1 MSTEHIV
8 LEGEH
13 LAGIAAQHGF
23 LDFAAILDH
32 PENQELKKLRPNPLI
47 LLAGDR
53 VFIPDPEPK
62 DESASTQ
69 QRVVFQLAG
78 LALELHAKIV
88 DQGFAAFS
96 GDVDLKS
103 LGTTRPMKP
112 NGDVFEAFL
121 DPTAKEAT
129 LQFPVSATE
138 RKRPPITLEPGRLDP
153 IDTLSGLQQRLNNLG
168 YFAGFVKTA
177 ATDPKKLD
185 PEDLQ
190 LFWAV
195 QEFQCDHMKPPGD
208 VDGVPGKKT
217 LDKLKEVYGV

>member
-13 LAGIAAQHGF
+13 LAGIAAEHGF
-23 LDFAAILDH
+23 HGIDAIWNH
-32 PENQELKKLRPNPLI
+32 PENKELKDLRKNPNI

-53 VFIPDPEPK
+53 VVIPEA
-62 DESASTQ
+62 ASKEEVAATQ
-69 QRVVFQLAG
+69 KRTVFTLAG
-78 LALELHAKIV
+78 LGLELHAKVV
-88 DQGFAAFS
+88 DQGFVAFS
-96 GDVDLKS
+96 GDVELKAG
-103 LGTTRPMKP
+103 GTTTPMKA
-112 NGDVFEAFL
+112 NGDVFEGFL
-121 DPTAKEAT
+121 DPSVKQAT
-129 LQFPVSATE
+129 LQFPVSKTE

-153 IDTLSGLQQRLNNLG
+153 LETLSGVQQRLNNLG

-177 ATDPKKLD
+177 ATDEKKLD
-185 PEDLQ
+185 PQDLQ

-195 QEFQCDHMKPPGD
+195 QEFQCDHMKVPDD